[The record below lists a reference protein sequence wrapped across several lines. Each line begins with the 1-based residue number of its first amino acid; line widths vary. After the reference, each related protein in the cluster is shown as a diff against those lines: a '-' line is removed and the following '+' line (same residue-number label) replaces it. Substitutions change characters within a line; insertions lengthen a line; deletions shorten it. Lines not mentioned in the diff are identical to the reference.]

1 MSGKNKRKI
10 NNKIKAKE
18 IVNTN
23 NGNGNII
30 VANNYKQI
38 SYNIVNNIIKDSQS
52 ESKDEFRNLLWSL
65 YKNTHTRKHQFYGFV
80 NGINYKKKKFYI
92 VNLYWRKFVYATNHV
107 VAFYDNNCPVQI
119 GDNIVFNGE
128 LYMYEREDGTEDIGI
143 NNNYHYT
150 LEVITVAE
158 DPEYWEI
165 EQLGGNFYRVR
176 REDYDDNYYGKYEF
190 DCEELI
196 GDVEDLYK
204 YAKEHN
210 IIPR

>member
-1 MSGKNKRKI
+1 MNWFSHISSEGKLSI
-10 NNKIKAKE
+10 VAGIVLLGIFFLGAKDM
-18 IVNTN
+18 IDTRSTLPASSVIGTNNTN
-23 NGNGNII
+23 SNSSGSVGKQKLGN
-30 VANNYKQI
+30 
-38 SYNIVNNIIKDSQS
+38 
-52 ESKDEFRNLLWSL
+52 LSL
-65 YKNTHTRKHQFYGFV
+65 EDL
-80 NGINYKKKKFYI
+80 GI
-92 VNLYWRKFVYATNHV
+92 
-107 VAFYDNNCPVQI
+107 
-119 GDNIVFNGE
+119 G
-128 LYMYEREDGTEDIGI
+128 
-143 NNNYHYT
+143 NNYHYT

>member
-1 MSGKNKRKI
+1 MSWFSHISAEDKLSAIAGIVLFSITFLGAREMI
-10 NNKIKAKE
+10 NTRSTLPASC
-18 IVNTN
+18 VTNTN
-23 NGNGNII
+23 HTNSCTSGSVGTQKLGN
-30 VANNYKQI
+30 
-38 SYNIVNNIIKDSQS
+38 
-52 ESKDEFRNLLWSL
+52 LTL
-65 YKNTHTRKHQFYGFV
+65 
-80 NGINYKKKKFYI
+80 
-92 VNLYWRKFVYATNHV
+92 
-107 VAFYDNNCPVQI
+107 
-119 GDNIVFNGE
+119 
-128 LYMYEREDGTEDIGI
+128 EDIGI

-204 YAKEHN
+204 YAKDHN

>member
-1 MSGKNKRKI
+1 MSWFSHISAEDKLSAIAGI
-10 NNKIKAKE
+10 VLFGVVFLGCKE
-18 IVNTN
+18 ILDSRSTLPASCVTNTN
-23 NGNGNII
+23 YTNSCTSGSVGTQKLGN
-30 VANNYKQI
+30 
-38 SYNIVNNIIKDSQS
+38 
-52 ESKDEFRNLLWSL
+52 LTL
-65 YKNTHTRKHQFYGFV
+65 
-80 NGINYKKKKFYI
+80 
-92 VNLYWRKFVYATNHV
+92 
-107 VAFYDNNCPVQI
+107 
-119 GDNIVFNGE
+119 
-128 LYMYEREDGTEDIGI
+128 EDIGI
-143 NNNYHYT
+143 NNTYHYS

>member
-1 MSGKNKRKI
+1 MSWFSHISAEDKLSAIAGIVLFGITFLGAREMI
-10 NNKIKAKE
+10 NTRSTLPASC
-18 IVNTN
+18 VTNTN
-23 NGNGNII
+23 NTNSCTSGSVGTQKLGN
-30 VANNYKQI
+30 
-38 SYNIVNNIIKDSQS
+38 
-52 ESKDEFRNLLWSL
+52 LTL
-65 YKNTHTRKHQFYGFV
+65 
-80 NGINYKKKKFYI
+80 
-92 VNLYWRKFVYATNHV
+92 
-107 VAFYDNNCPVQI
+107 
-119 GDNIVFNGE
+119 
-128 LYMYEREDGTEDIGI
+128 EDIGI
-143 NNNYHYT
+143 NNTYHYT
-150 LEVITVAE
+150 FEVITVAE

>member
-1 MSGKNKRKI
+1 MSWFSHISAEDKLSAIAGIVLFGITFLGAREMI
-10 NNKIKAKE
+10 NTRRTLPASC
-18 IVNTN
+18 VTNTN
-23 NGNGNII
+23 NTNSCTSGSVGTQKLGN
-30 VANNYKQI
+30 
-38 SYNIVNNIIKDSQS
+38 
-52 ESKDEFRNLLWSL
+52 LTL
-65 YKNTHTRKHQFYGFV
+65 
-80 NGINYKKKKFYI
+80 
-92 VNLYWRKFVYATNHV
+92 
-107 VAFYDNNCPVQI
+107 
-119 GDNIVFNGE
+119 
-128 LYMYEREDGTEDIGI
+128 EDIGI

-204 YAKEHN
+204 YSKEHN
-210 IIPR
+210 IIPK

>member
-1 MSGKNKRKI
+1 MSWFSHISAEDKLSAIAGIVLFSIVFLGAMEMI
-10 NNKIKAKE
+10 NTRSTLPASC
-18 IVNTN
+18 VTNTN
-23 NGNGNII
+23 YTNSCTSGSVGTQ
-30 VANNYKQI
+30 KLW
-38 SYNIVNNIIKDSQS
+38 
-52 ESKDEFRNLLWSL
+52 NLTL
-65 YKNTHTRKHQFYGFV
+65 
-80 NGINYKKKKFYI
+80 
-92 VNLYWRKFVYATNHV
+92 
-107 VAFYDNNCPVQI
+107 
-119 GDNIVFNGE
+119 
-128 LYMYEREDGTEDIGI
+128 EDIGI

-204 YAKEHN
+204 YAKDHQ

>member
-1 MSGKNKRKI
+1 MSWFSHISSEDKLSAIAGMVLFGITFLGAIEMI
-10 NNKIKAKE
+10 NTRSTLPASC
-18 IVNTN
+18 VTNTN
-23 NGNGNII
+23 NTNSCTSGSVGTQKLGN
-30 VANNYKQI
+30 
-38 SYNIVNNIIKDSQS
+38 
-52 ESKDEFRNLLWSL
+52 LTL
-65 YKNTHTRKHQFYGFV
+65 
-80 NGINYKKKKFYI
+80 
-92 VNLYWRKFVYATNHV
+92 
-107 VAFYDNNCPVQI
+107 
-119 GDNIVFNGE
+119 
-128 LYMYEREDGTEDIGI
+128 EDIGI

-150 LEVITVAE
+150 FEVITVAE

>member
-1 MSGKNKRKI
+1 MSWFSHISAEDKLSAIAGIVLFGIVFLGAREMI
-10 NNKIKAKE
+10 NTRSTMPASC
-18 IVNTN
+18 VTNTN
-23 NGNGNII
+23 YTNSCTSGSVGTQELGN
-30 VANNYKQI
+30 
-38 SYNIVNNIIKDSQS
+38 
-52 ESKDEFRNLLWSL
+52 LTL
-65 YKNTHTRKHQFYGFV
+65 
-80 NGINYKKKKFYI
+80 
-92 VNLYWRKFVYATNHV
+92 
-107 VAFYDNNCPVQI
+107 
-119 GDNIVFNGE
+119 
-128 LYMYEREDGTEDIGI
+128 EDIGI

-204 YAKEHN
+204 YAKEHH

>member
-1 MSGKNKRKI
+1 MSWFSHISAEDKLSAIAGIVLFSIVFLGAMEMI
-10 NNKIKAKE
+10 NTRSTLPASCVTSTN
-18 IVNTN
+18 NTN
-23 NGNGNII
+23 SCTSGSVGTQKLGN
-30 VANNYKQI
+30 
-38 SYNIVNNIIKDSQS
+38 
-52 ESKDEFRNLLWSL
+52 LTL
-65 YKNTHTRKHQFYGFV
+65 
-80 NGINYKKKKFYI
+80 
-92 VNLYWRKFVYATNHV
+92 
-107 VAFYDNNCPVQI
+107 
-119 GDNIVFNGE
+119 
-128 LYMYEREDGTEDIGI
+128 EDIGI

-165 EQLGGNFYRVR
+165 EQLGGNFYKVR

>member
-1 MSGKNKRKI
+1 MSWFSHISAEDKLSAIAGIVLFGITFLGAREMI
-10 NNKIKAKE
+10 NTRSTLPASC
-18 IVNTN
+18 VTNTN
-23 NGNGNII
+23 YTNSCTSGSVGTQKLGN
-30 VANNYKQI
+30 
-38 SYNIVNNIIKDSQS
+38 
-52 ESKDEFRNLLWSL
+52 LTL
-65 YKNTHTRKHQFYGFV
+65 
-80 NGINYKKKKFYI
+80 
-92 VNLYWRKFVYATNHV
+92 
-107 VAFYDNNCPVQI
+107 
-119 GDNIVFNGE
+119 
-128 LYMYEREDGTEDIGI
+128 EDIGI

-176 REDYDDNYYGKYEF
+176 REDYDDNYYVKYEF

-196 GDVEDLYK
+196 GDVEDLYT

>member
-1 MSGKNKRKI
+1 MRWFSHISAEDKLSAIAGIVLFGITFLGAMEMI
-10 NNKIKAKE
+10 NTRSTLPASC
-18 IVNTN
+18 VTNTN
-23 NGNGNII
+23 NTNSCTSGSVGTQKLGN
-30 VANNYKQI
+30 
-38 SYNIVNNIIKDSQS
+38 
-52 ESKDEFRNLLWSL
+52 LTL
-65 YKNTHTRKHQFYGFV
+65 
-80 NGINYKKKKFYI
+80 
-92 VNLYWRKFVYATNHV
+92 
-107 VAFYDNNCPVQI
+107 
-119 GDNIVFNGE
+119 
-128 LYMYEREDGTEDIGI
+128 EDIGI
-143 NNNYHYT
+143 NNTYHYT

-196 GDVEDLYK
+196 GDVKDLYK

>member
-1 MSGKNKRKI
+1 MNWFSHISAESKLSAMAGI
-10 NNKIKAKE
+10 VLFGIIILGAKE
-18 IVNTN
+18 MINTRSTLPASCVTNTN
-23 NGNGNII
+23 NTNSCTSGSVGTQKLGN
-30 VANNYKQI
+30 
-38 SYNIVNNIIKDSQS
+38 
-52 ESKDEFRNLLWSL
+52 LTL
-65 YKNTHTRKHQFYGFV
+65 
-80 NGINYKKKKFYI
+80 
-92 VNLYWRKFVYATNHV
+92 
-107 VAFYDNNCPVQI
+107 
-119 GDNIVFNGE
+119 
-128 LYMYEREDGTEDIGI
+128 EDIGI

-150 LEVITVAE
+150 LEVITVSE

>member
-1 MSGKNKRKI
+1 MNWFSHIKVEDKLAALAGIVLFGIFFLGAEEMI
-10 NNKIKAKE
+10 NTRSTMPASCVTSTN
-18 IVNTN
+18 NTN
-23 NGNGNII
+23 NCT
-30 VANNYKQI
+30 
-38 SYNIVNNIIKDSQS
+38 SRS
-52 ESKDEFRNLLWSL
+52 
-65 YKNTHTRKHQFYGFV
+65 
-80 NGINYKKKKFYI
+80 
-92 VNLYWRKFVYATNHV
+92 
-107 VAFYDNNCPVQI
+107 I
-119 GDNIVFNGE
+119 GQQKLGH
-128 LYMYEREDGTEDIGI
+128 LTLEDIGI

-150 LEVITVAE
+150 LEVITLAE

-196 GDVEDLYK
+196 GDVDDLYK

>member
-1 MSGKNKRKI
+1 MNWFSNISSEGKLSI
-10 NNKIKAKE
+10 IAGIVLFGILSLGAKD
-18 IVNTN
+18 IIDTRSTLPASCVTNTN
-23 NGNGNII
+23 YTNSCTSGSVGTQKLGN
-30 VANNYKQI
+30 
-38 SYNIVNNIIKDSQS
+38 
-52 ESKDEFRNLLWSL
+52 LTL
-65 YKNTHTRKHQFYGFV
+65 
-80 NGINYKKKKFYI
+80 
-92 VNLYWRKFVYATNHV
+92 
-107 VAFYDNNCPVQI
+107 
-119 GDNIVFNGE
+119 
-128 LYMYEREDGTEDIGI
+128 EDIGI

-165 EQLGGNFYRVR
+165 EQLDGNFYRVR

>member
-1 MSGKNKRKI
+1 MSWFSHISAEDKLSAIAGIVLFGITFLGAMEMI
-10 NNKIKAKE
+10 NTRSTLPASC
-18 IVNTN
+18 VTNTN
-23 NGNGNII
+23 NTNSCTSGSVGTQKLGN
-30 VANNYKQI
+30 
-38 SYNIVNNIIKDSQS
+38 
-52 ESKDEFRNLLWSL
+52 LTL
-65 YKNTHTRKHQFYGFV
+65 
-80 NGINYKKKKFYI
+80 
-92 VNLYWRKFVYATNHV
+92 
-107 VAFYDNNCPVQI
+107 
-119 GDNIVFNGE
+119 
-128 LYMYEREDGTEDIGI
+128 EDIGI
-143 NNNYHYT
+143 YNTYHYT

-204 YAKEHN
+204 YSKEHN

>member
-1 MSGKNKRKI
+1 MKNKWYFFSYLLAGITTSGVLLLGAGELDTLNRSSMPASRV
-10 NNKIKAKE
+10 N
-18 IVNTN
+18 NTN
-23 NGNGNII
+23 SIISGNAHNVDNFG
-30 VANNYKQI
+30 KQPLGTVSLEDLGI
-38 SYNIVNNIIKDSQS
+38 RDGWDQSYHHS
-52 ESKDEFRNLLWSL
+52 
-65 YKNTHTRKHQFYGFV
+65 
-80 NGINYKKKKFYI
+80 
-92 VNLYWRKFVYATNHV
+92 
-107 VAFYDNNCPVQI
+107 
-119 GDNIVFNGE
+119 
-128 LYMYEREDGTEDIGI
+128 
-143 NNNYHYT
+143 
-150 LEVITVAE
+150 LEVITISE

>member
-1 MSGKNKRKI
+1 MNWFSHMTVEDKLSAIAGI
-10 NNKIKAKE
+10 VLFSIIFLGAQEMVNNTRSTLPASS
-18 IVNTN
+18 VTNTN
-23 NGNGNII
+23 DTNSCTSGVVGT
-30 VANNYKQI
+30 Q
-38 SYNIVNNIIKDSQS
+38 
-52 ESKDEFRNLLWSL
+52 
-65 YKNTHTRKHQFYGFV
+65 
-80 NGINYKKKKFYI
+80 KF
-92 VNLYWRKFVYATNHV
+92 
-107 VAFYDNNCPVQI
+107 
-119 GDNIVFNGE
+119 GD
-128 LYMYEREDGTEDIGI
+128 LTLEDIGI
-143 NNNYHYT
+143 NNTYHYT
-150 LEVITVAE
+150 LEVITVSE

>member
-1 MSGKNKRKI
+1 MNWFSHISSEGKLSIIAGIVLFGIFFLGTEEMI
-10 NNKIKAKE
+10 NTRSTLPASC
-18 IVNTN
+18 VTNTN
-23 NGNGNII
+23 YTNSCTSGSVGTQKLGN
-30 VANNYKQI
+30 
-38 SYNIVNNIIKDSQS
+38 
-52 ESKDEFRNLLWSL
+52 LTL
-65 YKNTHTRKHQFYGFV
+65 
-80 NGINYKKKKFYI
+80 
-92 VNLYWRKFVYATNHV
+92 
-107 VAFYDNNCPVQI
+107 
-119 GDNIVFNGE
+119 
-128 LYMYEREDGTEDIGI
+128 EDIGI

-196 GDVEDLYK
+196 GDVDDLYK

-210 IIPR
+210 IIHR

>member
-1 MSGKNKRKI
+1 MSWFSHISAEDKLSAIAGIVLFGITFLGAREMI
-10 NNKIKAKE
+10 NTRSTLPASC
-18 IVNTN
+18 VTNTN
-23 NGNGNII
+23 NTNSCTSGSVGTQKLGN
-30 VANNYKQI
+30 
-38 SYNIVNNIIKDSQS
+38 
-52 ESKDEFRNLLWSL
+52 LTL
-65 YKNTHTRKHQFYGFV
+65 
-80 NGINYKKKKFYI
+80 
-92 VNLYWRKFVYATNHV
+92 
-107 VAFYDNNCPVQI
+107 
-119 GDNIVFNGE
+119 
-128 LYMYEREDGTEDIGI
+128 EDIGI
-143 NNNYHYT
+143 NNTYHYT

-204 YAKEHN
+204 YSKEHN

>member
-1 MSGKNKRKI
+1 MNWFSHMTVEDKLYAIAGI
-10 NNKIKAKE
+10 VLFSIIFLGAQEMVNNTRSTLPASS
-18 IVNTN
+18 VTNTN
-23 NGNGNII
+23 DTNSCTSGVVGT
-30 VANNYKQI
+30 Q
-38 SYNIVNNIIKDSQS
+38 
-52 ESKDEFRNLLWSL
+52 
-65 YKNTHTRKHQFYGFV
+65 
-80 NGINYKKKKFYI
+80 KF
-92 VNLYWRKFVYATNHV
+92 
-107 VAFYDNNCPVQI
+107 
-119 GDNIVFNGE
+119 GD
-128 LYMYEREDGTEDIGI
+128 LTLEDIGI
-143 NNNYHYT
+143 NNTYHYT

-210 IIPR
+210 IILR

>member
-1 MSGKNKRKI
+1 MSWFSHISAEDKLSAIAGIVLFGITFLGAREMI
-10 NNKIKAKE
+10 NTRSTLPASC
-18 IVNTN
+18 VTNTN
-23 NGNGNII
+23 NTNSCTSGSVGTQKLGN
-30 VANNYKQI
+30 
-38 SYNIVNNIIKDSQS
+38 
-52 ESKDEFRNLLWSL
+52 LTL
-65 YKNTHTRKHQFYGFV
+65 
-80 NGINYKKKKFYI
+80 
-92 VNLYWRKFVYATNHV
+92 
-107 VAFYDNNCPVQI
+107 
-119 GDNIVFNGE
+119 
-128 LYMYEREDGTEDIGI
+128 EDIGI

-196 GDVEDLYK
+196 GDVEHLYK

>member
-1 MSGKNKRKI
+1 MSWFSHISVEDKLSAIVGI
-10 NNKIKAKE
+10 VLFGVVFLGCKE
-18 IVNTN
+18 IIDSRSTMPASCVTSTNNTN
-23 NGNGNII
+23 SCTSGSVGTQKLGN
-30 VANNYKQI
+30 
-38 SYNIVNNIIKDSQS
+38 
-52 ESKDEFRNLLWSL
+52 LTL
-65 YKNTHTRKHQFYGFV
+65 
-80 NGINYKKKKFYI
+80 
-92 VNLYWRKFVYATNHV
+92 
-107 VAFYDNNCPVQI
+107 
-119 GDNIVFNGE
+119 
-128 LYMYEREDGTEDIGI
+128 EDIGI

-150 LEVITVAE
+150 LEVITVSE
-158 DPEYWEI
+158 DPEYGEI

>member
-1 MSGKNKRKI
+1 MNGFNHIPSAEVAMAGIVLFGLFFLGAIEGI
-10 NNKIKAKE
+10 NTRSTLPASC
-18 IVNTN
+18 VTNTN
-23 NGNGNII
+23 YTNSCTSGSVGTQKLGN
-30 VANNYKQI
+30 
-38 SYNIVNNIIKDSQS
+38 
-52 ESKDEFRNLLWSL
+52 LTL
-65 YKNTHTRKHQFYGFV
+65 
-80 NGINYKKKKFYI
+80 
-92 VNLYWRKFVYATNHV
+92 
-107 VAFYDNNCPVQI
+107 
-119 GDNIVFNGE
+119 
-128 LYMYEREDGTEDIGI
+128 EDIGI